1 MKKLYVKL
9 APCILLLAF
18 LTRPAVNTYS
28 QLFNVGDKLIN
39 AGLGIGATWYTGAY
53 YKTTL
58 PPIFISGDFG
68 FKDDI
73 GPGVLGLGGYL
84 GLSSYKYDVSG
95 IWGNWGWK
103 YTSIIIGGRGT
114 YHMEFIDNLDTYG
127 GLLLGYNIIS
137 SKYFGDENWVTG
149 SATGSSLA
157 YSFFVGGRY
166 FFSENLGVMGEL
178 GYGIAWLSIGLTLKL
193 Q

>member
-1 MKKLYVKL
+1 MKKLYIKL

-28 QLFNVGDKLIN
+28 QLFNVGDKMIN
-39 AGLGIGATWYTGAY
+39 AGIGIGRTYGIGTF

-58 PPIFISGDFG
+58 PPIFISGDYG

-84 GLSSYKYDVSG
+84 GFSSYKYDVSG
-95 IWGNWGWK
+95 IWGSWGWK
-103 YTSIIIGGRGT
+103 YTSIIVGGRGT
-114 YHMEFIDNLDTYG
+114 YHMEFIDDLDTYG
-127 GLLLGYNIIS
+127 GLLLGFNIIS
-137 SKYFGDENWVTG
+137 SKYFGDETWATT
-149 SATGSSLA
+149 SASSSGIA

-166 FFSENLGVMGEL
+166 FFTDNLGVIAEL
-178 GYGIAWLSIGLTLKL
+178 GYGIAWLSLGITLKL
-193 Q
+193 E